1 LLYGVDKNVESVKCN
16 VKDIK
21 VEQKEQGKDLDKILG
36 IVKENQ

>member
-1 LLYGVDKNVESVKCN
+1 MWESCWLVESVKSN

-21 VEQKEQGKDLDKILG
+21 IEQKEQGKDLDKILG